1 MRIRGW
7 IPALLMT
14 AILLI
19 PGAGAAEKSEKDD
32 KNFDVISDVDLGFLM
47 TQPKF
52 PWGEDPFLRKPGFAD
67 AGKDQEKFTLS
78 GILFGQRFP
87 LAVVNGKKVE
97 EGDRVGSRM
106 VKQIGPNFVILKKK
120 DSEIELT
127 LPPLQ
132 DEIPDED
139 SVEEDEEAK

>member
-1 MRIRGW
+1 MKF
-7 IPALLMT
+7 PNLMLLVF
-14 AILLI
+14 LGFSGLI
-19 PGAGAAEKSEKDD
+19 SHAADKDD
-32 KNFDVISDVDLGFLM
+32 RNFEVISDVDLGFLM

-52 PWGEDPFLRKPGFAD
+52 PWGEDPFQKKPGFTMLGA
-67 AGKDQEKFTLS
+67 DQEKFTLT
-78 GILFGQRFP
+78 GILYGSRFP

-97 EGDRVGSRM
+97 EGDRIGSRM

-127 LPPLQ
+127 LPPAM

-139 SVEEDEEAK
+139 DDSDEEEMK